1 VNKIPVIA
9 IDGPAASGKGTVAK
23 GLASA
28 LGFHYL
34 ESGAL
39 YRLVALVAQ
48 RESID
53 PNDASALAQ
62 VASALE
68 IRFVDDQI
76 FLSGQEVAEQLR
88 VESIGNLASQIAA
101 HPALR
106 RALLARQRAF
116 RTAPG
121 LSCDG
126 RDMGTVVFPDAAL
139 KVFYTARVE
148 VRAERRLKQL
158 KQKGLD
164 ANLADLSRDLA
175 ERDARDAARATAP
188 LAAAADALI
197 LDASDLRVDQA
208 LDVLLRWARERQI
221 GVTTTGPAR
230 GN

>member
-1 VNKIPVIA
+1 MNKIPVIA

-23 GLASA
+23 GLANA

-39 YRLVALVAQ
+39 YRLVALVAH

-106 RALLARQRAF
+106 HALLARQRAF

-139 KVFYTARVE
+139 KE
-148 VRAERRLKQL
+148 IGRAH
-158 KQKGLD
+158 
-164 ANLADLSRDLA
+164 
-175 ERDARDAARATAP
+175 
-188 LAAAADALI
+188 
-197 LDASDLRVDQA
+197 V
-208 LDVLLRWARERQI
+208 
-221 GVTTTGPAR
+221 
-230 GN
+230 

>member
-1 VNKIPVIA
+1 MNKIPVIA

-23 GLASA
+23 GLANA

>member
-23 GLASA
+23 GLANA

>member
-1 VNKIPVIA
+1 M
-9 IDGPAASGKGTVAK
+9 
-23 GLASA
+23 
-28 LGFHYL
+28 
-34 ESGAL
+34 
-39 YRLVALVAQ
+39 
-48 RESID
+48 
-53 PNDASALAQ
+53 
-62 VASALE
+62 E

>member
-1 VNKIPVIA
+1 MNKNPVIA

-23 GLASA
+23 GLANA

-39 YRLVALVAQ
+39 YRLVAFVAQ

-53 PNDASALAQ
+53 PNNAPALAQ
-62 VASALE
+62 VASALQ
-68 IRFVDDQI
+68 IRFVEDQI

-106 RALLARQRAF
+106 RALLERQRAF
-116 RTAPG
+116 RAAPG

-208 LDVLLRWARERQI
+208 LDVLMRWARERQI
-221 GVTTTGPAR
+221 GVTTTAPAR

>member
-23 GLASA
+23 GLANA

-68 IRFVDDQI
+68 IRFVDDKI

>member
-1 VNKIPVIA
+1 MNKIPVIA

-23 GLASA
+23 GLANA

-76 FLSGQEVAEQLR
+76 FHSGQEVAEQLR

>member
-1 VNKIPVIA
+1 MNKIPVIA

-23 GLASA
+23 GLANA

-39 YRLVALVAQ
+39 YRLVALVAH